1 MCEQWERDMSRN
13 SISILDNDYIGW
25 IKELSSRYRRSQ
37 VKAATKVNVEMLRFY
52 WELGRDITKRD
63 AENKYG
69 NNFYGMLSTDLK
81 KKESIARG

>member
-1 MCEQWERDMSRN
+1 MTKVFAEKPKAWSLKLTAFSRSMYEQWERDMSRN

-63 AENKYG
+63 AEN
-69 NNFYGMLSTDLK
+69 
-81 KKESIARG
+81 